1 MIDTRLTG
9 LLSHAKKVYCI
20 QHILAVDFTSCT
32 DRSSFSIAGLLG
44 QAAILLESKKE
55 ENVFGTG
62 TEYKWP
68 LYGPDTY
75 CADNLCGSSFYLRK
89 TGSPG
94 ILSGK
99 RGCKAGPSQKD
110 LPENAQSGSF
120 LS

>member
-9 LLSHAKKVYCI
+9 LLSHAKKYI
-20 QHILAVDFTSCT
+20 AYNIFWQWISLLAQIGAV
-32 DRSSFSIAGLLG
+32 FSIAGLLG

-55 ENVFGTG
+55 EMFFIQGQNTNG
-62 TEYKWP
+62 
-68 LYGPDTY
+68 LYMGQTLIVLTI
-75 CADNLCGSSFYLRK
+75 LCGSPFYLRK

-99 RGCKAGPSQKD
+99 RGCKAGSSQKD